1 MARLRKSTV
10 FSLLVLAALLAAVI
24 AESLRPRPPASA
36 SINSQPPERPDEVT
50 RLEGGFSWASS
61 DGQRQLFELFAESL
75 VGTEGGAHFLQQ
87 VSPLTL
93 HLEDG
98 RTVTVR
104 ARTGRL
110 QERDGSG
117 KREAEIG
124 LAGEVV
130 VQDPDGVT
138 LRSESLAYDTVTRV
152 VSSDSGVRLD
162 GQGIAGQAS
171 RVRYYPDRRVIEA
184 DGRLEVDLQ
193 QGAPWQIDAAGGV
206 YRLDAREIE
215 ITTPFVARMPG
226 QTVLSGPGL
235 VRLADGKR
243 PTSFTGNAPVLVS
256 GPGQGGT
263 WQLAAW
269 RLEAVATAGGEARL
283 AGIDADGPTSFVMRR
298 EAAGGGEERG
308 VVHAPRW
315 TIRPKGGGWQ
325 AVGGPGFDAEF
336 TVPRQPAAWR
346 VTGGTMELVGGH
358 GDRPERLFGSGGVV
372 ARGPEEI
379 VAEADSIT
387 WEATDPNV
395 LRLEG
400 NPARTRQRG
409 DVMEAPVLRL
419 LRDQATLIAERD
431 VVAEVA
437 SVASGS
443 DSIFSGKEPVH
454 VKGTRATVPRD
465 EKQPIEFAGPVQ
477 AWQGGTILRA
487 ARLTLQ
493 RAESRLIADGDF
505 VLRIEN
511 ERPGQARR
519 TMRLSGERLV
529 YLSRER
535 SAHVTGGAR
544 FVEGAMTVDARELR
558 MRGAPG
564 GGIEHLE
571 GEGGVVLS
579 SERGTATADRLV
591 WEGGEKGTIL
601 LVGEKEL
608 VTLKSPEGALTRS
621 ERVRYYLTDG
631 RFQTEG
637 ESGRAL
643 IEGKPAARPR
653 PADDEK
659 K

>member
-10 FSLLVLAALLAAVI
+10 FSLLVLAALLAAVV

-36 SINSQPPERPDEVT
+36 SVNSQPPERPDEVT

-61 DGQRQLFELFAESL
+61 DGQRKLFELFAESL

-98 RTVTVR
+98 REVTVKAR
-104 ARTGRL
+104 AGRL

-124 LAGEVV
+124 LSGEVV

-138 LRSESLAYDTVTRV
+138 LRSESLAYDTVTRL
-152 VSSDSGVRLD
+152 VSSDSGVRLE
-162 GQGIAGQAS
+162 GQGISGRAE
-171 RVRYYPDRRVIEA
+171 RVRYSPDRRVIEA
-184 DGRLEVDLQ
+184 EGRLEVDLQ
-193 QGAPWQIDAAGGV
+193 RGAPWQIDAAGGI

-226 QTVLSGPGL
+226 QTVFSGPGL
-235 VRLADGKR
+235 LRLADDTR
-243 PTSFTGNAPVLVS
+243 PASFTGNAPVQVS

-269 RLEAVATAGGEARL
+269 RLEAVAAAGDGARL
-283 AGIDADGPTSFVMRR
+283 AGIEAYGPTSFVMRR
-298 EAAGGGEERG
+298 AAPGGEERG

-315 TIRPKGGGWQ
+315 SMKPQGSGWT
-325 AVGGPGFDAEF
+325 AVGGPPFDAEF
-336 TVPRQPAAWR
+336 TVPRQPAAWT
-346 VTGGTMELVGGH
+346 VTGGTIEIAGGS
-358 GDRPERLFGSGGVV
+358 GDRPERLFGRGGVV
-372 ARGPEEI
+372 ARGPDGM
-379 VAEADSIT
+379 VAEGDSVS
-387 WEATDPNV
+387 WEANDPNV

-400 NPARTRQRG
+400 GPARARQRG
-409 DVMEAPVLRL
+409 DVLEAPLLRL
-419 LRDQATLIAERD
+419 LRDQATLIAERE

-437 SVASGS
+437 SVAGSS
-443 DSIFSGKEPVH
+443 DSLFSGKEPVH

-487 ARLTLQ
+487 ARLSLQ
-493 RAESRLIADGDF
+493 RAESRLVADGEF

-511 ERPGQARR
+511 ERPGQPRR
-519 TMRLSGERLV
+519 TMRLSGERLE

-535 SAHVTGGAR
+535 TAHVTGGAR
-544 FVEGAMTVDARELR
+544 FVEGGMTVEASELR
-558 MRGAPG
+558 MRGAAG
-564 GGIEHLE
+564 GGVEELE
-571 GEGGVVLS
+571 GEGNVVLAS
-579 SERGTATADRLV
+579 DKGTATADRLV

-601 LVGEKEL
+601 LIGEKEL

-621 ERVRYYLTDG
+621 ERVRYYLADG

-653 PADDEK
+653 PPRDEK

>member
-1 MARLRKSTV
+1 MVRLRKSTV
-10 FSLLVLAALLAAVI
+10 FSLLVLAVLLAAVI

-50 RLEGGFSWASS
+50 RLEGGFSWSSS
-61 DGQRQLFELFAESL
+61 DGQRRLFELFAESL
-75 VGTEGGAHFLQQ
+75 VGTEGGAHFLQH
-87 VSPLTL
+87 VAPLTL

-98 RTVTVR
+98 RSVTVH

-110 QERDGSG
+110 QERDAGER
-117 KREAEIG
+117 REAEIG

-130 VQDPDGVT
+130 VQDPDGIT

-152 VSSDSGVRLD
+152 VSSDSGVQLE
-162 GQGIAGQAS
+162 GQGISGRAA

-184 DGRLEVDLQ
+184 EGRLEVDLQ
-193 QGAPWQIDAAGGV
+193 RGAPWQIDASGGV

-226 QTVLSGPGL
+226 QTVFSGPGV
-235 VRLADGKR
+235 VRLADGTR
-243 PTSFTGNAPVLVS
+243 PASFAGSAPVQVS
-256 GPGQGGT
+256 APGQGGT

-269 RLEAVATAGGEARL
+269 RVDAVATAGGHGRL
-283 AGIDADGPTSFVMRR
+283 AGIEAHGPTSFVVRR
-298 EAAGGGEERG
+298 AAAGGGEERG

-315 TIRPKGGGWQ
+315 TMKPRGSGWQ

-336 TVPRQPAAWR
+336 TVPRQPAAWK
-346 VTGGTMELVGGH
+346 VTGGTMEVVGGN
-358 GDRPERLFGSGGVV
+358 GDRPERLVGSGGVV
-372 ARGPEEI
+372 ARGPDDL
-379 VAEADSIT
+379 VAEGESVV
-387 WEATDPNV
+387 WESTDPNV

-437 SVASGS
+437 SVASAS

-487 ARLTLQ
+487 ARLTLL
-493 RAESRLIADGDF
+493 RAESRLVADGEF

-519 TMRLSGERLV
+519 TMRLSGERLE

-535 SAHVTGGAR
+535 TARVTGGAR
-544 FVEGAMTVDARELR
+544 FVEGPMTVEARELR

-564 GGIEHLE
+564 GGVEHLE
-571 GEGGVVLS
+571 GEGNVVLS
-579 SERGTATADRLV
+579 SEKGTATADRLI

-608 VTLKSPEGALTRS
+608 VTLKSPDGALTRS

-653 PADDEK
+653 PAGDEK